1 VHGIDEHVDA
11 RETARPERSPPPVI
25 VLRTEMEVAEQY
37 RCLRA
42 RQQHDEI
49 DEEQEAEHVVDLVR
63 PDAVQDEEEL
73 DEDATEREDAAH
85 EDAWE
90 WSRVDAL
97 LRDLA
102 RDLVRTHRDLDWWL
116 LESEVCTEERER
128 NRDSK
133 PEGKQRDQRAEG
145 DSSRGV
151 LHPQRQIENEENPED
166 QSREQERGENDVGF
180 PSFAAHRFVDS
191 G

>member
-1 VHGIDEHVDA
+1 MHGIDENVDP
-11 RETARPERSPPPVI
+11 REAARPERSPPPVI
-25 VLRTEMEVAEQY
+25 VLRAEVEVAEQY
-37 RCLRA
+37 RRLRA

-49 DEEQEAEHVVDLVR
+49 DEEQEPEHVVDLVR

-85 EDAWE
+85 EDAGE

-102 RDLVRTHRDLDWWL
+102 WDLVRADGDLDWRL
-116 LESEVCTEERER
+116 LESEVCTEEREGH
-128 NRDSK
+128 RDSE
-133 PEGKQRDQRAEG
+133 PEGEQCDQRAKG

-151 LHPQRQIENEENPED
+151 LHPQCQIENEENPED
-166 QSREQERGENDVGF
+166 QSREQERGENDIGF
-180 PSFAAHRFVDS
+180 PSFAANCFVDS